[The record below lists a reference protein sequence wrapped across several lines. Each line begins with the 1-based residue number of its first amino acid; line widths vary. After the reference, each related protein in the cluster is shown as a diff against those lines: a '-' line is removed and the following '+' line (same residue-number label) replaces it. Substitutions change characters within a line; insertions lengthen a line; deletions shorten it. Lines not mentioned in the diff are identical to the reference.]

1 MNPIQSLLWSEEAQP
16 MTVEQWIIDKLTP
29 LKGEKLIVLADPQRM
44 IRAGAQAVDGWAKEH
59 NFTVL
64 FCSGN
69 LALREMYEN
78 LRSDPDAKI
87 ILVDRTREKAKLPLF
102 YPDLE
107 ARCKP
112 KARLAISLRDY
123 LVEQTGD
130 QRWPALVNSD
140 RNLSGLVLN
149 HIDKAL
155 ESYRQLRDVDEH
167 RFQDSDLYKIVLGA
181 TLGINPFKKL
191 TAGEIRRLC
200 IESHEQLE
208 QIKDLFSGGTT
219 SEASEVLQHLKG
231 QIEQADKPWCW
242 MLDHEPEAV
251 VRAFTLSAIMHQHG
265 LEYSVLLANFDV
277 GLERFK
283 AIPKKSIDATIKDM
297 LKADPDQI
305 IEDVASAEAF
315 LREEPEKRLA
325 FLLADRLKLDQPQEA
340 FKVLLKEKLSSLV
353 RSMALLSLLVDL
365 LSQRKVDY
373 HRGVLS
379 LIDEEGT
386 KGKEDALP
394 VAARRPTPQWGTLLA
409 TYRKAIQFFEI
420 ADKLKAQVHKLKV
433 MTPDQLQFDQFLK
446 LWNEDKA
453 NRLDYYTSGLRRLMG
468 VGDIFPVPK
477 NQFWPTLTQRL
488 GTALQRLDESIKAA
502 DQDLDVANTKFQD
515 LYHAN
520 YVKWIGKGD
529 APAYFTH
536 QFVPRV
542 LKSHWDSQS
551 GQKAVI
557 LIFDGLRVDA
567 WEELVRPVLEE
578 KYDVLEQLPGSA
590 ILPSE
595 THLSRKAISAG
606 CLPVNFT
613 STTENALL
621 ENALKNHLNLAV
633 KFKVDKQDE
642 NVECGISARYTSG
655 PIDMVI
661 FNFTDKNLHNN
672 TADLAFIYD
681 ATVREILRQ
690 DVRSILRELPADAK
704 VFVISDH
711 GFTPVPDQTFVVPDQ
726 VLTDSGDV
734 KYRVGRLKKPLE
746 GSDAK
751 KGVVFKV
758 SDMGIPDKTGKAKW
772 SFNHVLFP
780 RPGLTLQRP
789 QGRHDPERYTHGGL
803 SLAECMIPLIVL
815 GPKIKF
821 EPAFE
826 FVGIRFDGVLTEG
839 QSIDILLTA
848 RAKTPVKEEL
858 LFQLQV
864 DAGLDEIQPR
874 KEVFTGSEHEYR
886 VRWMPKLDNP
896 TAEQQK
902 EGKVIKQVTAIASYQ
917 WKGRTVRTTFHG
929 KVEIQLD
936 TTRIRR
942 RLDSK
947 LDSIMGMVPAGL
959 R

>member
-1 MNPIQSLLWSEEAQP
+1 MNPLQSLLWSEEAQP

-29 LKGEKLIVLADPQRM
+29 LKGEKLIILADPQRM
-44 IRAGAQAVDGWAKEH
+44 IRADAQAVDGWAKEH

-107 ARCKP
+107 ARCTS

-130 QRWPALVNSD
+130 QRWPAIVNSD

-149 HIDKAL
+149 HIEKAL

-191 TAGEIRRLC
+191 SAGEIRRLC
-200 IESHEQLE
+200 IENHEQLE
-208 QIKDLFSGGTT
+208 QIKDLFSGSTT
-219 SEASEVLQHLKG
+219 SEASEVLQHLKS

-283 AIPKKSIDATIKDM
+283 AIPKKSIEATIKDM
-297 LKADPDQI
+297 LKANPDQI
-305 IEDVASAEAF
+305 VEDVAIAEAF
-315 LREEPEKRLA
+315 LKEEPEKRLA
-325 FLLADRLKLDQPQEA
+325 FLLADRLKLDQPDEA
-340 FKVLLKEKLSSLV
+340 LKMLNMEKLSSLM
-353 RSMALLSLLVDL
+353 RSLALLSLLVDL
-365 LSQRKVDY
+365 LTTRKVTY
-373 HRGVLS
+373 HQHVLD
-379 LIDEEGT
+379 LIDKEGLNS
-386 KGKEDALP
+386 ALP
-394 VAARRPTPQWGTLLA
+394 VATRRPTPQWGTLLA
-409 TYRKAIQFFEI
+409 TYRKAIQFFTI
-420 ADKLKAQVHKLKV
+420 ADKLKAWVHKLKV
-433 MTPDQLQFDQFLK
+433 LTPDQLQFDQFYEI
-446 LWNEDKA
+446 WNQDKA

-477 NQFWPTLTQRL
+477 SQLWPIFKQRL
-488 GTALQRLDESIKAA
+488 DIALTKLDESIKAVE
-502 DQDLDVANTKFQD
+502 QDLNIANTKFQD
-515 LYHAN
+515 LYHTH
-520 YVKWIGKGD
+520 YTKWITQED
-529 APAYFTH
+529 APPFFTH

-542 LKSHWDSQS
+542 LKRFWDPQ
-551 GQKAVI
+551 GHEKGII

-590 ILPSE
+590 ILPTE
-595 THLSRKAISAG
+595 THISRKAISAG
-606 CLPVNFT
+606 CLPVKFI
-613 STTENALL
+613 STTENLLL
-621 ENALKNHLNLAV
+621 ENSLKNHLNLSV
-633 KFKVDKQDE
+633 KFKVEKQDE
-642 NVECGISARYTSG
+642 EVECGMSARYTSG
-655 PIDMVI
+655 PLDMVI
-661 FNFTDKNLHNN
+661 FNFTDKNLHKD
-672 TADLAFIYD
+672 TADMAFIYD
-681 ATVREILRQ
+681 TTVREILRQ
-690 DVRSILRELPADAK
+690 DVRSLLRELPDHAK

-711 GFTPVPDQTFVVPDQ
+711 GFTPVATATFVVPDH
-726 VLTDSGDV
+726 VITDSGDV
-734 KYRVGRLKKPLE
+734 KYRVGRLKSPLD
-746 GSDAK
+746 SKDTK
-751 KGVVFKV
+751 KGIVFKV
-758 SDMGIPDKTGKAKW
+758 GDLGIPDKTGKAKW

-789 QGRHDPERYTHGGL
+789 QGRHNPERYTHGGL

-815 GPKIKF
+815 GPKIKS

-826 FVGIRFDGVLTEG
+826 LVNIRFDGVLTEG

-848 RAKTPVKEEL
+848 RAKMPVKEEVL
-858 LFQLQV
+858 LHLKV
-864 DAGLDEIQPR
+864 DAGDEDIQPR
-874 KEVFTGSEHEYR
+874 KEVFTGNEHELR
-886 VRWMPKLDNP
+886 VRWTPKLDNP

-902 EGKVIKQVTAIASYQ
+902 KGKVIKQVTAIASYQ
-917 WKGRTVRTTFHG
+917 WKGRTLRTTIHG
-929 KVEIQLD
+929 SVEIQLD